1 MDGVSARSKGLMNFS
16 RFLVVLLLLTL
27 SCKSVYYSTWEKLGK
42 YKRDVLQSKVKQVRD
57 DQKETTEQLKD
68 ALTRLQQIYGFKGGE
83 FEKMYRRLQSDYD
96 ASAAKAEGLKK
107 RIREMDE
114 ISFMNRL
121 IFREVLECAS
131 PLALW
136 HQQ

>member
-27 SCKSVYYSTWEKLGK
+27 GCKSVYYATC
-42 YKRDVLQSKVKQVRD
+42 
-57 DQKETTEQLKD
+57 
-68 ALTRLQQIYGFKGGE
+68 
-83 FEKMYRRLQSDYD
+83 
-96 ASAAKAEGLKK
+96 
-107 RIREMDE
+107 
-114 ISFMNRL
+114 FMNRL